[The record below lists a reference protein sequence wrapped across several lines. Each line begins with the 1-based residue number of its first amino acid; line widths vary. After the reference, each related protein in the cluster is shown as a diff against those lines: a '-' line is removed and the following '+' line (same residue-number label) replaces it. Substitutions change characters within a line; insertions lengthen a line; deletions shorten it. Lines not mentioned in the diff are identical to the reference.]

1 MRPFK
6 VIFKTDANEMTTAVI
21 GTATTAAINEQSAF
35 PGGIIGFQLSFNQLS
50 C

>member
-6 VIFKTDANEMTTAVI
+6 ITFKTDANEVTT
-21 GTATTAAINEQSAF
+21 INGMANTNEESFA
-35 PGGIIGFQLSFNQLS
+35 PGGIIGFQLTFTQIA

>member
-6 VIFKTDANEMTTAVI
+6 ITFKTDANELTIAAGATAVN
-21 GTATTAAINEQSAF
+21 NEESFA
-35 PGGIIGFQLSFNQLS
+35 PGGIIGFQLFFNQIA

>member
-6 VIFKTDANEMTTAVI
+6 IIFKTDANELTIAA
-21 GTATTAAINEQSAF
+21 GATTSNSEETLA
-35 PGGIIGFQLSFNQLS
+35 PGGIIGFQLFYNQIS

>member
-6 VIFKTDANEMTTAVI
+6 VIFKTDANEATI
-21 GTATTAAINEQSAF
+21 GAGNSQTNEQAIA
-35 PGGIIGFQLSFNQLS
+35 PGGIIGFQLTFLQIS